1 MLDKELLDD
10 TAAFRQRTREQRRT
24 SVCVARAQV
33 IHSKCGSSRA
43 QAAISTT
50 LHPKIHSA
58 VVDVNHV
65 PQDTDRTK
73 ARVECSLICF
83 FHFANW
89 RKKKEELILMIR
101 WSPRLICKIF
111 PTQDGWFIEDLGST
125 NGTTVDGQLI
135 RNSQIRPG
143 AEITIGN
150 SRMILFVGLAGQRDE
165 QEPPASAQQQVDITM
180 AASRGTSR
188 AGRETRSHQR
198 WQRYPH
204 RSRSSPAPSMRAE
217 LGLSPAKTW
226 GIFTKFENGNMI
238 IGRRTGAVPLSDGEV
253 SKYHAVIEIFGRN
266 MIFLRDRESTNGTFH
281 NGRRILSAKLQNSD
295 TIGLGRSVLRLRVR

>member
-1 MLDKELLDD
+1 M
-10 TAAFRQRTREQRRT
+10 
-24 SVCVARAQV
+24 
-33 IHSKCGSSRA
+33 
-43 QAAISTT
+43 STT
-50 LHPKIHSA
+50 FLKILTGPRQGLNVPLSA
-58 VVDVNHV
+58 
-65 PQDTDRTK
+65 
-73 ARVECSLICF
+73 ASILLIG
-83 FHFANW
+83 
-89 RKKKEELILMIR
+89 RKKGELILNDPLV
-101 WSPRLICKIF
+101 SSAHAKIF

-165 QEPPASAQQQVDITM
+165 QEPPANAQQQLDI
-180 AASRGTSR
+180 AWLLPEEQVELDARPDR
-188 AGRETRSHQR
+188 TRDGSDIIDLDLR
-198 WQRYPH
+198 LP
-204 RSRSSPAPSMRAE
+204 PSMRAE
-217 LGLSPAKTW
+217 LEVVAGQDL
-226 GIFTKFENGNMI
+226 GNVYKFENGNMI

-281 NGRRILSAKLQNSD
+281 NGRRILSAKLQNGD